1 MYLVIR
7 LTLAHSNL
15 MTLSQ
20 STYHS
25 LTCTQGGRGKMC
37 TYDVPLI
44 LTHSQLAD
52 HKVHPIHQLVLKA
65 GEEKVDVLCDVQHIL
80 THSFREVITKCMYI
94 ILTDLYSNWVR
105 KKSMYLAMYSSFLR
119 LSPIRYVYRT
129 L

>member
-1 MYLVIR
+1 
-7 LTLAHSNL
+7 
-15 MTLSQ
+15 
-20 STYHS
+20 
-25 LTCTQGGRGKMC
+25 MC